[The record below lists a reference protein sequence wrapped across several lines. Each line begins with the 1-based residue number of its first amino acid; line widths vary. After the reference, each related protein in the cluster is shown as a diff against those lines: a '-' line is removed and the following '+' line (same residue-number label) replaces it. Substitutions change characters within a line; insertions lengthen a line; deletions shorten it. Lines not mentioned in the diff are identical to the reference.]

1 MTLQLL
7 FIISQLKIQGVK
19 KKKKYLVAL
28 FVLFGLNSYLLAEHI
43 YPISPEMGSGTRG
56 AFVDI
61 FDVKEQVGKKKIDAT
76 SKKAEVTNSTG
87 VMITTVANSK
97 NAIGYISLGSLN
109 DSIKAVKID
118 GVAPSVENI
127 NNKSYTVFRP
137 FNLAISSDNE
147 LVNDFLGYTS
157 SNQAKS
163 IIQKAGYIALYNNEF
178 SSKKPSGKIV
188 VAGSSSI
195 TPLMEKLK
203 ESYKSL
209 NPKATIE
216 IQQSDST
223 TGINSAI
230 EKIADIAMVSRE
242 FKDSELKKG
251 LKTQVLALDG
261 LAVIV
266 NKSNPIDSLSK
277 DRVIK
282 IFTCDITSWEKVL

>member
-1 MTLQLL
+1 M
-7 FIISQLKIQGVK
+7 F
-19 KKKKYLVAL
+19 KKYLVAL
-28 FVLFGLNSYLLAEHI
+28 FVLCGLSSSLIAENI
-43 YPISPEMGSGTRG
+43 YPISREMGSGTRG

-61 FDVKEQVGKKKIDAT
+61 FDVKKQIGNKKIDAT

-109 DSIKAVKID
+109 DTVKAVKID
-118 GVAPSVENI
+118 GVTPSVENV

-137 FNLAISSDNE
+137 FNLAVSSNNE
-147 LVNDFLGYTS
+147 LVNDFLAYIG
-157 SNQAKS
+157 SNLSKN
-163 IIQKAGYIALYNNEF
+163 IIQKAGYIAIYDNEF
-178 SSKKPSGKIV
+178 SSVKPSGKIV

-203 ESYKSL
+203 EGYKL
-209 NPKATIE
+209 VNPNATIE

-242 FKDSELKKG
+242 FKDNELKSG
-251 LKTQVLALDG
+251 LKTQILALDG

-266 NKSNPIDSLSK
+266 NKENSINSLSK
-277 DRVIK
+277 ESVKK
-282 IFTCDITSWEKVL
+282 IFAGEITDWNRVK

>member
-1 MTLQLL
+1 M
-7 FIISQLKIQGVK
+7 F
-19 KKKKYLVAL
+19 KKYLVAL
-28 FVLFGLNSYLLAEHI
+28 FVLCGLSSSLMAENI
-43 YPISPEMGSGTRG
+43 YPISREMGSGTRG

-61 FDVKEQVGKKKIDAT
+61 FDVKKQIGNKKIDAT

-109 DSIKAVKID
+109 DTVKAVKID
-118 GVAPSVENI
+118 GVTPSVENV

-137 FNLAISSDNE
+137 FNLAVSSNNE
-147 LVNDFLGYTS
+147 LVNDFLAYIG
-157 SNQAKS
+157 SNLSKN
-163 IIQKAGYIALYNNEF
+163 IIQKAGYIAIYDNEF
-178 SSKKPSGKIV
+178 SSAKPSGKIV

-203 ESYKSL
+203 EGYKL
-209 NPKATIE
+209 VNPNATIE

-242 FKDSELKKG
+242 FKDNELKSG
-251 LKTQVLALDG
+251 LKTQILALDG

-266 NKSNPIDSLSK
+266 NKENSINSLSK
-277 DRVIK
+277 ESIKK
-282 IFTCDITSWEKVL
+282 IFTGEITDWNRVK

>member
-1 MTLQLL
+1 M
-7 FIISQLKIQGVK
+7 F
-19 KKKKYLVAL
+19 KKYLVAL
-28 FVLFGLNSYLLAEHI
+28 FVLFGLNSYLLAENI
-43 YPISPEMGSGTRG
+43 YPISREMGSGTRG

-87 VMITTVANSK
+87 VMITTVTNSK

-109 DSIKAVKID
+109 NSVKAVKID

-127 NNKSYTVFRP
+127 NNKTYTVFRP

-163 IIQKAGYIALYNNEF
+163 IIQKAGYIALYDNEF

-203 ESYKSL
+203 ESYKSI
-209 NPKATIE
+209 NPNATIE

-242 FKDSELKKG
+242 FKDSELKNG

-266 NKSNPIDSLSK
+266 NKANPIDSLSK
-277 DRVIK
+277 DSVKK
-282 IFTCDITSWEKVL
+282 IFTGDITTWEKVK

>member
-1 MTLQLL
+1 M
-7 FIISQLKIQGVK
+7 F
-19 KKKKYLVAL
+19 KKYLVAL
-28 FVLFGLNSYLLAEHI
+28 FVLFGLNSYLLAENI
-43 YPISPEMGSGTRG
+43 YPISREMGSGTRG

-109 DSIKAVKID
+109 DSVKAVKID

-127 NNKSYTVFRP
+127 NNKTYTVFRP

-163 IIQKAGYIALYNNEF
+163 IIQKAGYIALYDNEF

-209 NPKATIE
+209 NPNATIE

-242 FKDSELKKG
+242 FKASELKNG

-266 NKSNPIDSLSK
+266 NKANPIDSLSK
-277 DRVIK
+277 DSVKK
-282 IFTCDITSWEKVL
+282 IFTGDITTWEKVK

>member
-1 MTLQLL
+1 M
-7 FIISQLKIQGVK
+7 F
-19 KKKKYLVAL
+19 KKYLVAL
-28 FVLFGLNSYLLAEHI
+28 FVLFGLNSYLLAENI
-43 YPISPEMGSGTRG
+43 YPISREMGSGTRG

-163 IIQKAGYIALYNNEF
+163 IIQKAGYIALYDNEF

-203 ESYKSL
+203 ENYKSL
-209 NPKATIE
+209 NPNATIE

-242 FKDSELKKG
+242 FKDSELKNG

-266 NKSNPIDSLSK
+266 NKANPIDSLSK
-277 DRVIK
+277 DSVKK
-282 IFTCDITSWEKVL
+282 IFTGDITTWEKVK

>member
-1 MTLQLL
+1 M
-7 FIISQLKIQGVK
+7 F
-19 KKKKYLVAL
+19 KKYLVAL
-28 FVLFGLNSYLLAEHI
+28 FVLCGLSSSLIAENI
-43 YPISPEMGSGTRG
+43 YPISREMGSGTRG

-61 FDVKEQVGKKKIDAT
+61 FDVKKQIGNKKIDAT

-109 DSIKAVKID
+109 DTVKAVKID
-118 GVAPSVENI
+118 GVTPSVENV

-137 FNLAISSDNE
+137 FNLAVSSNNE
-147 LVNDFLGYTS
+147 LVNDFLAYIG
-157 SNQAKS
+157 SNLSKN
-163 IIQKAGYIALYNNEF
+163 IIQKAGYIAIYDNEF
-178 SSKKPSGKIV
+178 SSTKPSGKIV

-203 ESYKSL
+203 EGYKL
-209 NPKATIE
+209 VNPNAIIE

-242 FKDSELKKG
+242 FKDNELKSG
-251 LKTQVLALDG
+251 LKTQILALDG

-266 NKSNPIDSLSK
+266 NKENSINSLSK
-277 DRVIK
+277 ESVKK
-282 IFTCDITSWEKVL
+282 IFTGEITDWNRVK

>member
-1 MTLQLL
+1 M
-7 FIISQLKIQGVK
+7 F
-19 KKKKYLVAL
+19 KKYLVAL
-28 FVLFGLNSYLLAEHI
+28 FVLFGLNSYLLAENI
-43 YPISPEMGSGTRG
+43 YPISREMGSGTRG

-109 DSIKAVKID
+109 DSVKAVKID

-127 NNKSYTVFRP
+127 NNKTYTVFRP

-209 NPKATIE
+209 NPNATIE

-242 FKDSELKKG
+242 FKDSELKNG

-266 NKSNPIDSLSK
+266 NKANPIDSLSK
-277 DRVIK
+277 DSVKK
-282 IFTCDITSWEKVL
+282 IFTGDITTWEKVK

>member
-1 MTLQLL
+1 M
-7 FIISQLKIQGVK
+7 F
-19 KKKKYLVAL
+19 KKYLVAL
-28 FVLFGLNSYLLAEHI
+28 FVLCGLSSSLIAENI
-43 YPISPEMGSGTRG
+43 YPISREMGSGTRG

-61 FDVKEQVGKKKIDAT
+61 FDVKKQIGNKKIDAT

-109 DSIKAVKID
+109 DTVKAVKID
-118 GVAPSVENI
+118 GVTPSVENV

-137 FNLAISSDNE
+137 FNLAVSSNNE
-147 LVNDFLGYTS
+147 LVNDFLAYIG
-157 SNQAKS
+157 SNLSKN
-163 IIQKAGYIALYNNEF
+163 IIQKAGYIAIYDNEF
-178 SSKKPSGKIV
+178 SSAKPSGKIV

-203 ESYKSL
+203 EGYKL
-209 NPKATIE
+209 VNPNATIE

-242 FKDSELKKG
+242 FKDNELKSG
-251 LKTQVLALDG
+251 LKTQILALDG

-266 NKSNPIDSLSK
+266 NKENSINSLSK
-277 DRVIK
+277 ESVKK
-282 IFTCDITSWEKVL
+282 IFAGEITDWNRVK